1 MKRITQSLCLS
12 FCLLLTFSCGG
23 QDRNTENYTFKEG
36 SYSGT
41 GKWYMGREIA
51 HVMGAGG
58 MPWLDR
64 PERETEERVSLLL
77 KNLDLQKTDVV
88 ADIGAGS
95 GYHVFRIAPKV
106 KDGKVFAVDLQ
117 VEMLEELRERKRK
130 GKFTNVEV
138 IKGTEQSVN
147 LPPGSVDKIL
157 MVDVYHEFSYPVEML
172 ASMYSALKP
181 GGKIYLIEYR
191 KEDPKVPIKE
201 LHKMS
206 EAQAIAEYEANGF
219 TFETNISNLPWQ
231 HCLVFVRE

>member
-1 MKRITQSLCLS
+1 MKKFFYTLCISAFMLLS
-12 FCLLLTFSCGG
+12 YSCGG
-23 QDRNTENYTFKEG
+23 QESKTQDYTFKKG
-36 SYSGT
+36 SYAGT

-64 PERETEERVSLLL
+64 AERESEERVSLLL

-95 GYHVFRIAPKV
+95 GYHVFRMAPKV
-106 KDGKVFAVDLQ
+106 VDGKVFAVDLQ
-117 VEMLEELRERKRK
+117 VEMLQELRERKRK

-138 IKGTEQSVN
+138 IQGTEKSVN

-172 ASMYSALKP
+172 ASMHAALKP

-191 KEDPKVPIKE
+191 KEDPEVPIKE
-201 LHKMS
+201 SHKMS

-219 TFETNISNLPWQ
+219 TFEANIANLPWQ
-231 HCLVFVRE
+231 HCLIFVRE